1 MNQEEYKR
9 WEGDADRALSGRY
22 TPAERTTILR
32 WFRTIKGADER
43 ELVGNDEVEAM
54 LTFVAAKGG
63 FDLYN
68 SLMAR
73 LFIYAPLILK
83 GARED
88 AAYRALR
95 AAQSA

>member
-9 WEGDADRALSGRY
+9 WEHDADNALSGRY
-22 TPAERTTILR
+22 TQAERATVLA

-43 ELVGNDEVEAM
+43 ELVGNAEVDAM
-54 LTFVAAKGG
+54 LVFVGAKGS

-73 LFIYAPLILK
+73 LFVYAPLILK
-83 GARED
+83 EAHED
-88 AAYRALR
+88 AQYRASR
-95 AAQSA
+95 AAA